1 MASHSLRLSRT
12 AQAVYLLL
20 FERDRKLFDRMRA
33 ALEEISQNPRSGKP
47 LKGAF
52 AGQWSFRVGQYRII
66 YRIEEGRLIVLV
78 LDIGHRRD
86 IYR

>member
-1 MASHSLRLSRT
+1 MHKVELSRA
-12 AQAVYLLL
+12 AQAVYQKLN
-20 FERDRKLFDRMRA
+20 ERDVRLLDRIDA
-33 ALEEISQNPRSGKP
+33 ALDAIAAEPRSGKP

-66 YRIEEGRLIVLV
+66 YRIEDRQLVVLV

-86 IYR
+86 VYR